1 MYLRVFV
8 FGSLFSDLCI
18 RVFRLRFRK
27 SSFTLLKTF
36 TPPLTSADR
45 LIHDTRLYF
54 NPSLSL
60 TLILSFINAASV
72 LRESVCIG
80 YIKKLLNE
88 EKPMI
93 LELVLFSK
101 IDQGEYIQSCDSLF
115 KKNFTASIM

>member
-1 MYLRVFV
+1 M
-8 FGSLFSDLCI
+8 
-18 RVFRLRFRK
+18 
-27 SSFTLLKTF
+27 
-36 TPPLTSADR
+36 
-45 LIHDTRLYF
+45 
-54 NPSLSL
+54 
-60 TLILSFINAASV
+60 LSFINAASV

-101 IDQGEYIQSCDSLF
+101 IDQGEYIQSCDSLS

>member
-1 MYLRVFV
+1 M
-8 FGSLFSDLCI
+8 
-18 RVFRLRFRK
+18 
-27 SSFTLLKTF
+27 
-36 TPPLTSADR
+36 
-45 LIHDTRLYF
+45 
-54 NPSLSL
+54 
-60 TLILSFINAASV
+60 

-101 IDQGEYIQSCDSLF
+101 IDQGEYIQSCDSLS